1 MCYLPPFYGSLVRT
15 SSSYLAVVCMV
26 LLFFMT
32 SYIEAYY
39 VGQLEKVL
47 LFS

>member
-15 SSSYLAVVCMV
+15 SSSYIDIVCMLV
-26 LLFFMT
+26 LSFMT